1 MREEI
6 KQAILEA
13 NETFWD
19 EVKDLVIAE
28 CSDED
33 VELYNEQLEI
43 AIDKI
48 IKIVTNK

>member
-13 NETFWD
+13 NGTFWD
-19 EVKDLVIAE
+19 ESETVIDE

-33 VELYNEQLEI
+33 VELYDEQLEI

-48 IKIVTNK
+48 IKIVTNN